1 MNNKEIFDVLIVGA
15 GPSGSN
21 TAISYKNLN
30 PDLKVGI
37 MDKAVFP
44 RDKSC
49 GDAIGPGVI
58 NALKRFNNEHILDNE
73 PEVISTSLFGPD
85 NIGIQNYIPKVKNKD
100 DSVVYVIPR
109 YELDNRIF
117 NIAKD
122 LDVTSLEDTR
132 YINYENIEDEKVL
145 KVEIETSSKEK
156 KFIFTKLLVGADGAN
171 SRVRKS
177 LNLKQNSDLHKAIA
191 IRAYIN
197 SPNYLEIFKERTLM
211 FEINVS
217 AQKGYAWAFPSKDDL
232 INIGIGMPL
241 NLFKKDDM
249 DINKMLDSFIT
260 TLESKGVVVNNLRME
275 KSYMLPFAS
284 SRPKLSH
291 DKIALVGDAGSM
303 INPMS
308 GEGIFYGMEAGYLLA
323 KETFSSFNS
332 QNENELNQNLKK
344 YEKKLNQRFG
354 KHFLSCT
361 LARFI
366 LQSPFMTK
374 RLLRIASIDKNTIN
388 FVVELLFDEARLTIK
403 ETFLLTFKFILP
415 FKTLKFFSK
424 SPTFSL

>member
-145 KVEIETSSKEK
+145 KVEIENSSKEK

-217 AQKGYAWAFPSKDDL
+217 ALKGYAWAFPSKDDL

-374 RLLRIASIDKNTIN
+374 RLLRIASVDKNTIN

>member
-122 LDVTSLEDTR
+122 LDVTSMEDTR
-132 YINYENIEDEKVL
+132 YINYENIEDEQVL
-145 KVEIETSSKEK
+145 KVEIETSNKEK

-217 AQKGYAWAFPSKDDL
+217 ALKGYAWAFPSKDDL

-344 YEKKLNQRFG
+344 YEKNLNQRFG

-374 RLLRIASIDKNTIN
+374 RLLRIASVDKNTIN

>member
-37 MDKAVFP
+37 IDKAVFP

-145 KVEIETSSKEK
+145 KVEIETSNKEK

-217 AQKGYAWAFPSKDDL
+217 ALKGYAWAFPSKDDL

-374 RLLRIASIDKNTIN
+374 RLLRIASVDKNTIN

-403 ETFLLTFKFILP
+403 ETFLLTIKFILP

>member
-37 MDKAVFP
+37 IDKAVFP

-132 YINYENIEDEKVL
+132 YINYENIEDEQVL

-217 AQKGYAWAFPSKDDL
+217 ALKGYAWAFPSKDDL

-374 RLLRIASIDKNTIN
+374 RLLRIASVDKNTIN

-403 ETFLLTFKFILP
+403 ETFLLTLKFILP

>member
-37 MDKAVFP
+37 IDKAVFP

-145 KVEIETSSKEK
+145 KVEIETSNKEK

-217 AQKGYAWAFPSKDDL
+217 ALKGYAWAFPSKDDL

-374 RLLRIASIDKNTIN
+374 RLLRIASVDKNTIN

-403 ETFLLTFKFILP
+403 ETLLLTFKFILP

>member
-37 MDKAVFP
+37 IDKAVFP

-145 KVEIETSSKEK
+145 KVEIETSNKEK

-217 AQKGYAWAFPSKDDL
+217 ALKGYAWAFPSKDDL

-332 QNENELNQNLKK
+332 KNENELNQNLKK

-374 RLLRIASIDKNTIN
+374 RLLRIASVDKNTIN

-403 ETFLLTFKFILP
+403 ETLILTFKFILP

>member
-217 AQKGYAWAFPSKDDL
+217 ALKGYAWAFPSKDDL

-374 RLLRIASIDKNTIN
+374 RLLRIASVDKNTIN

>member
-1 MNNKEIFDVLIVGA
+1 MNNEEIFDVLIVGA

-37 MDKAVFP
+37 IDKAVFP

-109 YELDNRIF
+109 YELDNRIL

-217 AQKGYAWAFPSKDDL
+217 ALKGYAWAFPSKDDL

-374 RLLRIASIDKNTIN
+374 RLLRIASVDKNTIN

-403 ETFLLTFKFILP
+403 ETFLLTLKFILP

>member
-145 KVEIETSSKEK
+145 KVEIETSNKEK

-177 LNLKQNSDLHKAIA
+177 LNLKQNTDLHKAIA

-217 AQKGYAWAFPSKDDL
+217 ALKGYAWAFPSKDDL

-374 RLLRIASIDKNTIN
+374 RLLRIASVDKNTIN

>member
-37 MDKAVFP
+37 IDKAVFP

-217 AQKGYAWAFPSKDDL
+217 ALKGYAWAFPSKDDL

-374 RLLRIASIDKNTIN
+374 RLLRIASVDKNTIN

-403 ETFLLTFKFILP
+403 ETFLLTIKFILP

>member
-145 KVEIETSSKEK
+145 KVEIETSNKEK

-217 AQKGYAWAFPSKDDL
+217 ALKGYAWAFPSKDDL

-332 QNENELNQNLKK
+332 KNENELNQNLKK

-374 RLLRIASIDKNTIN
+374 RLLRIASVDKNTIN

>member
-37 MDKAVFP
+37 IDKAVFP

-117 NIAKD
+117 NIAKN

-145 KVEIETSSKEK
+145 KVEIETSNKEK

-217 AQKGYAWAFPSKDDL
+217 ALKGYAWAFPSKDDL

-374 RLLRIASIDKNTIN
+374 RLLRIASVDKNTIN

-403 ETFLLTFKFILP
+403 ETLLLTFKFILP

>member
-37 MDKAVFP
+37 IDKAVFP

-122 LDVTSLEDTR
+122 LNVTSLEDTR
-132 YINYENIEDEKVL
+132 YINYKNIEDEQVL

-217 AQKGYAWAFPSKDDL
+217 ALKGYAWAFPSKDDL

-374 RLLRIASIDKNTIN
+374 RLLRIASVDKNTIN

>member
-37 MDKAVFP
+37 IDKAVFP

-132 YINYENIEDEKVL
+132 YINYENIEDEQVL

-156 KFIFTKLLVGADGAN
+156 DFIFTKLLVGADGAN

-217 AQKGYAWAFPSKDDL
+217 ALKGYAWAFPSKDDL

-374 RLLRIASIDKNTIN
+374 RLLRIASVDKNTIN

>member
-37 MDKAVFP
+37 IDKAVFP

-217 AQKGYAWAFPSKDDL
+217 ALKGYAWAFPSKDDL

-374 RLLRIASIDKNTIN
+374 RLLKIASVDKNTIN

>member
-37 MDKAVFP
+37 IDKAVFP

-145 KVEIETSSKEK
+145 KVEIETSNKEK

-217 AQKGYAWAFPSKDDL
+217 ALKGYAWAFPSKDDL

-374 RLLRIASIDKNTIN
+374 RLLRIASVDKNTIN

>member
-37 MDKAVFP
+37 IDKAVFP

-132 YINYENIEDEKVL
+132 YINYENIEDEQVL
-145 KVEIETSSKEK
+145 KVEIETSNKEK

-217 AQKGYAWAFPSKDDL
+217 ALKGYAWAFPSKDDL

-323 KETFSSFNS
+323 EETFSSFNS
-332 QNENELNQNLKK
+332 QNDNELNQNLKK

-374 RLLRIASIDKNTIN
+374 RLLRIASVDKNTIN

-403 ETFLLTFKFILP
+403 ETFLLTLKFILP

>member
-37 MDKAVFP
+37 IDKAVFP

-217 AQKGYAWAFPSKDDL
+217 ALKGYAWAFPSKDDL

-374 RLLRIASIDKNTIN
+374 RLLRIASVDKNTIN

>member
-37 MDKAVFP
+37 IDKAVFP

-217 AQKGYAWAFPSKDDL
+217 ALKGYAWAFPSKDDL

-332 QNENELNQNLKK
+332 KNENELNQNLKK

-374 RLLRIASIDKNTIN
+374 RLLRIASVDKNTIN

>member
-1 MNNKEIFDVLIVGA
+1 
-15 GPSGSN
+15 
-21 TAISYKNLN
+21 
-30 PDLKVGI
+30 
-37 MDKAVFP
+37 
-44 RDKSC
+44 
-49 GDAIGPGVI
+49 
-58 NALKRFNNEHILDNE
+58 
-73 PEVISTSLFGPD
+73 
-85 NIGIQNYIPKVKNKD
+85 
-100 DSVVYVIPR
+100 
-109 YELDNRIF
+109 
-117 NIAKD
+117 
-122 LDVTSLEDTR
+122 
-132 YINYENIEDEKVL
+132 
-145 KVEIETSSKEK
+145 
-156 KFIFTKLLVGADGAN
+156 
-171 SRVRKS
+171 
-177 LNLKQNSDLHKAIA
+177 
-191 IRAYIN
+191 
-197 SPNYLEIFKERTLM
+197 
-211 FEINVS
+211 
-217 AQKGYAWAFPSKDDL
+217 
-232 INIGIGMPL
+232 
-241 NLFKKDDM
+241 
-249 DINKMLDSFIT
+249 
-260 TLESKGVVVNNLRME
+260 
-275 KSYMLPFAS
+275 MLPFAS

-374 RLLRIASIDKNTIN
+374 RLLRIASVDKNTIN